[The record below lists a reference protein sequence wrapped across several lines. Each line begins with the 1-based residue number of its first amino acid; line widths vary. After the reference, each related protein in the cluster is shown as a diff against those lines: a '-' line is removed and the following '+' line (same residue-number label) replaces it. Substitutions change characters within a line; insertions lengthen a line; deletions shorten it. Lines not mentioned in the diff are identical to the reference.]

1 LKNENSK
8 KGKEKKR
15 VARRLKRNSFFCNH
29 RLLNERLQHW
39 RAATLDDDAEED
51 EEKGKEEEEE
61 EEEFFFVFARGSIQ
75 RKG

>member
-1 LKNENSK
+1 M
-8 KGKEKKR
+8 
-15 VARRLKRNSFFCNH
+15 ARLKRNSFFCN

>member
-1 LKNENSK
+1 M
-8 KGKEKKR
+8 
-15 VARRLKRNSFFCNH
+15 ARLKRNSFFCN
-29 RLLNERLQHW
+29 RLLNERLQ
-39 RAATLDDDAEED
+39 RRATLDDDAEED

>member
-1 LKNENSK
+1 M
-8 KGKEKKR
+8 
-15 VARRLKRNSFFCNH
+15 ARLKRNSFFCN
-29 RLLNERLQHW
+29 RLLNERLQR

-51 EEKGKEEEEE
+51 EEEGKEEEEE